1 MHILFRFH
9 KSLAPIFLRLGCL
22 HLLIINIIRFQYIL
36 TGYEIKLLLH
46 TYLHTRAVNPRLL
59 YIIPVS
65 NNIIV
70 RRKFC
75 CEFSWNFRPGKVA
88 QRCVLYVYSPFKRN
102 ISLYSNNY
110 RGGTIVFQFYL
121 YYYFRKRLKFKKN
134 GSPAFSFFSLIL

>member
-110 RGGTIVFQFYL
+110 RGGTRCISILFIL
-121 YYYFRKRLKFKKN
+121 L
-134 GSPAFSFFSLIL
+134 FSQTVKI